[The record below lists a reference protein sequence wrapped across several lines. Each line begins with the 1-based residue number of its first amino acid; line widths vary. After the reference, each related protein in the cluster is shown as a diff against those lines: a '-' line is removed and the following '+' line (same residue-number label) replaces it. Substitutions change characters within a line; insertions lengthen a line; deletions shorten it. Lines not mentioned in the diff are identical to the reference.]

1 MSIPEDPSMAASSA
15 FEKETVPAGLSTVA
29 TPEALEGTPGVA
41 EGAEGAEVG
50 TGDAFT
56 SIADPP
62 FAFDSGAF
70 DPGVERSFGISN
82 VLSDEEP
89 GIIAFAP
96 GVTFFNAGDAN
107 DGSFGSFFFAAAS
120 LASYGSTNPPPF
132 FTEWSQPMKLEVNAG
147 CKKTHVSSV

>member
-1 MSIPEDPSMAASSA
+1 MSIPEDPSIAASSA
-15 FEKETVPAGLSTVA
+15 FEKVTVPAGLSTVA

-41 EGAEGAEVG
+41 EGAEGADVG
-50 TGDAFT
+50 TGDALPP
-56 SIADPP
+56 IGEPP

-89 GIIAFAP
+89 GSAFAP
-96 GVTFFNAGDAN
+96 GVTFFSAGDAN
-107 DGSFGSFFFAAAS
+107 DGSFGSFSFAAAS

-147 CKKTHVSSV
+147 CKKTHVTSVQ

>member
-1 MSIPEDPSMAASSA
+1 MAASSA

-89 GIIAFAP
+89 GPAFVP
-96 GVTFFNAGDAN
+96 GVTFFSAGDAN
-107 DGSFGSFFFAAAS
+107 DAVAPSLSFFLS
-120 LASYGSTNPPPF
+120 
-132 FTEWSQPMKLEVNAG
+132 
-147 CKKTHVSSV
+147 